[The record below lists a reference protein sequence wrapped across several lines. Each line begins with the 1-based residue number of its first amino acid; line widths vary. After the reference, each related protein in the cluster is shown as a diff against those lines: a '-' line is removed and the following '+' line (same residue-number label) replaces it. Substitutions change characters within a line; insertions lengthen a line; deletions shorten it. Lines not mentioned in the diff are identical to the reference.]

1 MNDEITTTLLL
12 RLPVDLKGSFQGLC
26 NARGVSVSEE
36 LRRFMADEVASA
48 ALGMTTNDRPRNKA
62 VAKKI
67 PVVKASVKQSS
78 APVANKAQKCDR
90 TEDMFENESKVD
102 RQKRLMSEFE
112 DRKTRRAM
120 KPAKSTTDGGFKLSE
135 GVMAGITAR
144 DKRKKTKK

>member
-1 MNDEITTTLLL
+1 MSDEITTTLLL

-48 ALGMTTNDRPRNKA
+48 ALGMTTNDRSRNKT

-90 TEDMFENESKVD
+90 TDDMFENESKAD
-102 RQKRLMSEFE
+102 REKRLMSEFK

-120 KPAKSTTDGGFKLSE
+120 KPAKNATEGKYKLSE
-135 GVMAGITAR
+135 GVMAGFTAI
-144 DKRKKTKK
+144 DKIKKTKK

>member
-12 RLPVDLKGSFQGLC
+12 RLPIDLKGSFQGLC

-36 LRRFMADEVASA
+36 LRRFMADEVARA
-48 ALGMTTNDRPRNKA
+48 ALGMTTNDRPRNKTI
-62 VAKKI
+62 AKKI

-78 APVANKAQKCDR
+78 APVANKAPKCDR
-90 TEDMFENESKVD
+90 TEDMFENESKAD
-102 RQKRLMSEFE
+102 HQKRLMSEFE
-112 DRKTRRAM
+112 ARKTRRATET
-120 KPAKSTTDGGFKLSE
+120 AKSTTEGKYKLSE

>member
-1 MNDEITTTLLL
+1 MSDEITTTLLL
-12 RLPVDLKGSFQGLC
+12 RLPIDLKGSFQGLC

-48 ALGMTTNDRPRNKA
+48 ALGMTTNDRPRNKT

-78 APVANKAQKCDR
+78 APVANKAPKCDR
-90 TEDMFENESKVD
+90 TEDMFENESKAD
-102 RQKRLMSEFE
+102 REKRLMSELK
-112 DRKTRRAM
+112 DRQTRRAN
-120 KPAKSTTDGGFKLSE
+120 KPAKNAIDCGFKLSE
-135 GVMAGITAR
+135 GVMAGITVR